1 MIISFLAGL
10 HYSGLLGDPCIIVA
24 PGAVLSQWAS
34 EFHLWWPALR
44 VAILHKSGSGMLLA
58 KDGDV
63 YTEDDSAAEYS
74 DKPSRGGKFAAR
86 KIVNR
91 VFKHGMSPLQQVWG
105 LAYNLL
111 GHILITTY
119 EGLTTY
125 GDILLEK
132 EWGYA
137 ILDEGHKIRNPDAKV
152 SLNCKQLKVRNSP
165 PYIPLCK
172 TVC

>member
-58 KDGDV
+58 KYDDV
-63 YTEDDSAAEYS
+63 YAGDGSATEYS

-91 VFKHGMSPLQQVWG
+91 VFKHGKLSPQQVWS
-105 LAYNLL
+105 
-111 GHILITTY
+111 
-119 EGLTTY
+119 LT
-125 GDILLEK
+125 DNI
-132 EWGYA
+132 
-137 ILDEGHKIRNPDAKV
+137 
-152 SLNCKQLKVRNSP
+152 S
-165 PYIPLCK
+165 
-172 TVC
+172 